1 MPGRPREFLVRGA
14 FDPLHQDVILVLSIF
29 QEFQELQKELANYH
43 PLFSAPETLEKS
55 TKIDKMT
62 VKMTGEMQL
71 STNSAK
77 SFRRT
82 DR

>member
-1 MPGRPREFLVRGA
+1 MIVS
-14 FDPLHQDVILVLSIF
+14 LS
-29 QEFQELQKELANYH
+29 
-43 PLFSAPETLEKS
+43 LFSAPETLEKS

-71 STNSAK
+71 PTNSAK